1 MDTAQSACSTCD
13 ELLPEGAAFCPACGA
28 PTPTG
33 TSQET
38 GPPHITVDKAE
49 FRKHLRGALGKSYK
63 LGRLVGSGGFA
74 EVYAAQ
80 DLRLKREVAVKV
92 LRSELVPSTTALE
105 RFQREAEA
113 IAQLRHPNIIPI
125 YAVGEGEGLVYFV
138 MPLIKG
144 ESLEKTLQREKRIP
158 VQEVQRIL
166 REAAGALQEA
176 HEAGIVHRDI
186 KPANI
191 MLEGTKRRVLVMD
204 FGIAKAIG
212 IQSEGLTLT
221 GVIVGTP
228 EYMSPEQASGLGEI
242 DHRTDQY
249 GLAQVGYRMLTGV
262 LPFAGMTPE
271 SLIYQRM
278 FKAPRAA
285 HTVQRDVPRRLS
297 MVLQRAMATDPNERF
312 DSIEEFAAAVAPP
325 QAVDTGAPILREEP
339 SEMADLAGPTIS
351 VRVAAL
357 GVVGLLAFL
366 LLYRVA
372 FPPALGRP
380 EITQVE
386 ALAVGREFLKE
397 MGAAGSFKEAVQFDD
412 EQPQRQFLERT
423 LGTAEARRWIE
434 EERLVGRWH
443 LRWFRPREVEEWT
456 VAVSGDGRVTQLTH
470 TIEET
475 APGANLDQ
483 EAALAVADSFL
494 LARGWDL
501 DELEILESSSRRRA
515 NRTDYQLTLEK
526 RESTIMTLRDVER
539 LLDLTL
545 GEADVEAGT
554 GSVRVSVDIQGDRI
568 GRYSH
573 SLHVPEDFGRELE
586 AGENIHRVFQGIAL
600 AGWFL
605 LALGIVVAQIA
616 RRRARE
622 FRWMTA
628 LIVSA
633 LSGIVLAVQR
643 LNGWPGTRFGYST
656 DDAWVLFVLN
666 EVGPLLLGGVLIVG
680 PLLVVATAGEYLARQ
695 TFPKSLAGYREAV
708 RGRLLTPA
716 MVRAGA
722 TGSAL
727 GLVLLGYKSIF
738 QAAASKLPGVRE
750 LSTAG
755 PQFLS
760 FTPSSYTGYLDQYAP
775 VISGFFGA
783 VMAGILT
790 GLLIFFSVPLLKRYL
805 TSTAIA
811 VLIPAVLVG
820 LLAPH
825 IYPTYVGAPGVAV
838 EILILGLVFV
848 HFGVLTC
855 IVAAYVAASVSSS
868 MLMLSSGEPGLVTS
882 GIVLLFLAL
891 LPASLVVISRSRA
904 ARAPAMAG

>member
-1 MDTAQSACSTCD
+1 MDTAQSACTTCD
-13 ELLPEGAAFCPACGA
+13 APLPEGAAFCPACGA
-28 PTPTG
+28 ATPTG
-33 TSQET
+33 ASQET
-38 GPPHITVDKAE
+38 GLPRTQADKTE
-49 FRKHLRGALGKSYK
+49 FRRRLQGALSKSYK

-74 EVYAAQ
+74 EVYAAR
-80 DLRLKREVAVKV
+80 DIRLKRDVAVKV
-92 LRSELVPSTTALE
+92 LRAELMPSTTAPE

-125 YAVGEGEGLVYFV
+125 YAVGEGQGLVYFV

-144 ESLEKTLQREKRIP
+144 ESLERRLQREKRFP
-158 VQEVQRIL
+158 VEEVQRIL
-166 REAAGALQEA
+166 WEAAGALHEA

-191 MLEGTKRRVLVMD
+191 MLDGKKRRVLVMD

-212 IQSEGLTLT
+212 TQGDGLTMT

-228 EYMSPEQASGLGEI
+228 HYMSPEQTTGEGEI
-242 DHRTDQY
+242 NHRTDQY
-249 GLAQVGYRMLTGV
+249 ALAAVGYRMLTGA
-262 LPFAGMTPE
+262 LPFAATTPE
-271 SLIYQRM
+271 SLFYHKMIET
-278 FKAPRAA
+278 PTPA
-285 HTVQRDVPRRLS
+285 HEMQGDVPRRIS
-297 MVLQRAMATDPNERF
+297 DALQRAMAISPDERF
-312 DSIEEFAAAVAPP
+312 ASMEEFAAAVAPP
-325 QAVDTGAPILREEP
+325 QAVATGASILREEP
-339 SEMADLAGPTIS
+339 PEMADLAGPTIS

-386 ALAVGREFLKE
+386 ALAVGREFLTE
-397 MGAAGSFKEAVQFDD
+397 MGAAGSFKEAVQFHD

-423 LGTAEARRWIE
+423 LGPAEARRWIE
-434 EERLVGRWH
+434 EERLVGHWH

-475 APGANLDQ
+475 AQGANLDQ

-515 NRTDYQLTLEK
+515 NRTDYQFTLEK

-573 SLHVPEDFGRELE
+573 SLHVPEDFSRELE
-586 AGENIHRVFQGIAL
+586 VGENIHRVFQGIAL

-605 LALGIVVAQIA
+605 LALGIVVTQIA

-622 FRWMTA
+622 FRWMAA
-628 LIVSA
+628 LIVSTI
-633 LSGIVLAVQR
+633 SGIVLVVQR

-656 DDAWVLFVLN
+656 DDSWAFFVLN
-666 EVGPLLLGGVLIVG
+666 EVGPLLLRGVLIVG
-680 PLLVVATAGEYLARQ
+680 VLLVVAAAGEYLARQ
-695 TFPKSLAGYREAV
+695 TFPKSLDGYLEAV

-722 TGSAL
+722 AGSAF
-727 GLVLLGYKSIF
+727 GLVLLGYKAMF
-738 QAAASKLPGVRE
+738 QAAASRLPEVWD
-750 LSTAG
+750 LSATV

-760 FTPSSYTGYLDQYAP
+760 FAPSRYTGYLNEYAP
-775 VISGFFGA
+775 VVSGFFGA
-783 VMAGILT
+783 ATAGILT
-790 GLLIFFSVPLLKRYL
+790 GVLMLFVIPVLKRYL
-805 TSTAIA
+805 RSTATA
-811 VLIPAVLVG
+811 LLVPAVVVG

-825 IYPTYVGAPGVAV
+825 ISPTYVGAAGVAV

-848 HFGVLTC
+848 RFGVLTC

-868 MLMLSSGEPGLVTS
+868 MLMLSSGEPGLGIS
-882 GIVLLFLAL
+882 GIILLLLAL
-891 LPASLVVISRSRA
+891 LPASLVVISRSRG
-904 ARAPAMAG
+904 ARAPVMAD